1 MAACIYDKN
10 KGKIVLFYVGD
21 CTEKELLASPKER
34 LPRYMI
40 PGKIFRLDTMPL
52 TANGK
57 LNRVELKSIYE
68 NNLK

>member
-1 MAACIYDKN
+1 MAACIYDKT

-21 CTEKELLASPKER
+21 CDEKSLTASLKER

-40 PGKIFRLDTMPL
+40 PNKILRLDEMPL

-57 LNRVELKSIYE
+57 LNRVKLAESYK
-68 NNLK
+68 